1 MGCANSPAYKM
12 KSPPM
17 KFIAPATD
25 PISPPM
31 ESIAPPMES
40 ISPPTEFIAPPID
53 PISPP
58 TESIAPPMESISPP
72 TDSIGGGGDEK
83 QYEFCRLTFS
93 FYFCLRSRHLLT
105 VGWKE
110 FQSATGS
117 VRDARW
123 GSCVFSLNFM
133 VII

>member
-1 MGCANSPAYKM
+1 M

-17 KFIAPATD
+17 KFIAPPTD
-25 PISPPM
+25 P
-31 ESIAPPMES
+31 
-40 ISPPTEFIAPPID
+40 
-53 PISPP
+53 
-58 TESIAPPMESISPP
+58 ISPP

-123 GSCVFSLNFM
+123 GSCVFSLNLM

>member
-31 ESIAPPMES
+31 ESISPPMESIAPPMES
-40 ISPPTEFIAPPID
+40 ISPPID

-93 FYFCLRSRHLLT
+93 FYFCLRSRHLLM
-105 VGWKE
+105 VGWGE
-110 FQSATGS
+110 FQSATVS

-123 GSCVFSLNFM
+123 GYCVFPLNFM
-133 VII
+133 VTI

>member
-17 KFIAPATD
+17 KFIAPAMESIA
-25 PISPPM
+25 PAMESIAPAM

-58 TESIAPPMESISPP
+58 TESISPP
-72 TDSIGGGGDEK
+72 TDSIGGGGNEK
-83 QYEFCRLTFS
+83 QCEFCRLTFS

-105 VGWKE
+105 VGCEE

-117 VRDARW
+117 VRDEIW
-123 GSCVFSLNFM
+123 GYCVFSLNFM